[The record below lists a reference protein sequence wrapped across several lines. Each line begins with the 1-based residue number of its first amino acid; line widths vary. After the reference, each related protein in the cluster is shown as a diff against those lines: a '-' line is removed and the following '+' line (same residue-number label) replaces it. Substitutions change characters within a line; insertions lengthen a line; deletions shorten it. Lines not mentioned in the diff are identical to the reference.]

1 MHGSGAPASRTIDP
15 RAFFILFLSIAH
27 AHLKRG
33 IGHLASGSLGPSG
46 LEPVEEAVERRDF
59 GVEPLALADL
69 PDDSAGLGRKVCWV
83 ALEYSPV

>member
-1 MHGSGAPASRTIDP
+1 MGQ
-15 RAFFILFLSIAH
+15 
-27 AHLKRG
+27 
-33 IGHLASGSLGPSG
+33 LASGSPGPGG

-59 GVEPLALADL
+59 GVESLALADL